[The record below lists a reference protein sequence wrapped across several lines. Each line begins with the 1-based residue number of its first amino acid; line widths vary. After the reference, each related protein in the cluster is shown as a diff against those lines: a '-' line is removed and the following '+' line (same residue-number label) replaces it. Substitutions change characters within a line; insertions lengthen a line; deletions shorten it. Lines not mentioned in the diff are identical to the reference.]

1 MVLVTA
7 SSGGLNIG
15 DMIVQLIF
23 FAILILIITGITS
36 FAVSFK
42 KRGKQ
47 LDRIEEKLN
56 QMSDRGQ

>member
-1 MVLVTA
+1 MVLLTA
-7 SSGGLNIG
+7 SSGLNIG
-15 DMIVQLIF
+15 DMIVQLF
-23 FAILILIITGITS
+23 FFVILLLVITGITS
-36 FAVSFK
+36 FVVLFN